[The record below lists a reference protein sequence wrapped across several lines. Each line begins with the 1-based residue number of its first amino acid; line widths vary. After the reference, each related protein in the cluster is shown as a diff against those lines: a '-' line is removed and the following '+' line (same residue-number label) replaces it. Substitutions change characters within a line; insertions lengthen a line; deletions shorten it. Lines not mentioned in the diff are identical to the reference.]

1 MERMKLG
8 IIGAGGVTRG
18 IHVPGFKLL
27 PHVEIAAI
35 CDTNLDAAKSIGAGD
50 VYHDYETLLERPD
63 IDAVVI
69 ATPNY
74 THPEI
79 AIAAFESGKHVLCEK
94 PLALN
99 HADAASMLDAAAKS
113 GKVHMT
119 AFTYR
124 YTPAVQYLRHL
135 IQQGELGE
143 IRTVRAS
150 YLMALSTHLLGWR
163 SEKQFAG
170 SGVLADIGSHLI
182 HLVQML
188 AGNIGTLNAMDRR
201 FREDPF
207 SDVEDWISFLAEF
220 ESGACGTF
228 EISRVCPGRG
238 AGISEDMFIEI
249 YGTKGSGAF
258 SLQDPW
264 GLQLAIGENGADPTR
279 ILRRVDVPES
289 FLRVEGST
297 RDIHGHDR
305 RWGYRFDQAAEFVR
319 NIERGESASPS
330 FEDGVRCQ
338 AVLDAALV
346 SARKR
351 AWVNL

>member
-1 MERMKLG
+1 MRIG
-8 IIGAGGVTRG
+8 IIGAGGVARG
-18 IHVPGFKLL
+18 VHVPGFQLL
-27 PHVEIAAI
+27 PQVEIAAV
-35 CDTNLDAAKSIGAGD
+35 CDVNIDAAKGLGIGEVLD
-50 VYHDYETLLERPD
+50 RYEDLLERPD

-99 HADAASMLDAAAKS
+99 HGDAASMLDAAKKS
-113 GKVHMT
+113 GKIHMT

-124 YTPAVQYLRHL
+124 YTPAVRYLRHL

-143 IRTVRAS
+143 IRTVRAA
-150 YLMALSTHLLGWR
+150 YTMALSTHLLGWR
-163 SEKQFAG
+163 SEKQYAG

-182 HLVQML
+182 HLVEML
-188 AGNIGTLNAMDRR
+188 AGEVATLNAMDRR
-201 FREDPF
+201 FREDPL

-220 ESGACGTF
+220 ENGACGTF

-249 YGTKGSGAF
+249 YGMKGSGVF

-264 GLQLAIGENGADPTR
+264 GLRVALGEAGAGR
-279 ILRRVDVPES
+279 WNRR
-289 FLRVEGST
+289 RRG
-297 RDIHGHDR
+297 RGHG
-305 RWGYRFDQAAEFVR
+305 A
-319 NIERGESASPS
+319 RGHGCTS
-330 FEDGVRCQ
+330 
-338 AVLDAALV
+338 
-346 SARKR
+346 
-351 AWVNL
+351 

>member
-1 MERMKLG
+1 MKLG
-8 IIGAGGVTRG
+8 IIGAGGVARG
-18 IHVPGFKLL
+18 IHVPGFKLQ
-27 PHVEIAAI
+27 PSVEIAAV
-35 CDTNLDAAKSIGAGD
+35 CDTNTDAAKSIGLGV
-50 VYHDYETLLERPD
+50 VYHDYQDLLERPD

-94 PLALN
+94 PLSLN

-119 AFTYR
+119 CFTYR
-124 YTPAVQYLRHL
+124 YAPAVQYLRSL
-135 IQQGELGE
+135 IQLGELGE

-163 SEKQFAG
+163 SEKQYAG

-182 HLVQML
+182 HLVEML
-188 AGNIGTLNAMDRR
+188 AGDIATLNAMDRR

-220 ESGACGTF
+220 ENGACGTF
-228 EISRVCPGRG
+228 EISRVCAGRG
-238 AGISEDMFIEI
+238 AGVSEDMFIEV
-249 YGTKGSGAF
+249 YGSKGSGVF

-264 GLQLAIGENGADPTR
+264 GLSLAIGEDGADPAR
-279 ILRRVDVPES
+279 VLRRVDVPAA
-289 FLRVEGST
+289 FLRVEGSN
-297 RDIHGHDR
+297 RDILGHDR
-305 RWGYRFDQAAEFVR
+305 RWGYRYDQAHEFVR
-319 NIERGESASPS
+319 NVERGVAASPS

-351 AWVNL
+351 SWVNL